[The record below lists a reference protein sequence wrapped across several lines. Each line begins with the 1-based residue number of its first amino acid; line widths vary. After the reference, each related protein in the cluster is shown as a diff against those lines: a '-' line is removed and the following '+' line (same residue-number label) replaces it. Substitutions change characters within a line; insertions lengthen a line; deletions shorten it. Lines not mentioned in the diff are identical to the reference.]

1 MEQGLDER
9 TVTKAYA
16 TLDATIRELTMACKT
31 RQEKR
36 VAVAKTKV
44 LEIRES
50 VTRKI
55 DEVSRYPEASDPF
68 SG

>member
-9 TVTKAYA
+9 AVTKAHA

-44 LEIRES
+44 LEIMES
-50 VTRKI
+50 ATRKI
-55 DEVSRYPEASDPF
+55 DEVSRHPDASHPF
-68 SG
+68 